1 MTEPGATRVP
11 ARVCLVTTELLGPHR
26 TSGIATM
33 LAGLADVLV
42 EAGHAVTVLCLNGER
57 VHDEQAGFAH
67 WRGVW
72 GRRGVGLEPLPAVG
86 DHPDTAL
93 MAGVW
98 SRGTLARRWHVLA
111 WLAERDFDLVH
122 FNDWGGEAMV
132 CARART
138 QGLALRRTRLVVGL
152 HGASDW
158 AMTANGRPVAG
169 LEALVQMDME
179 RGGLE
184 GVDAI
189 WAPGRFMPAWL
200 EGRGCALPHV
210 RIMPQLMPD
219 APAFD
224 DLSSRDD
231 GSPARDV
238 VLFGRL
244 EDRKGVALLMDA
256 LDRLADETAGSG
268 GGPRRVIFLG
278 RAGMVGGRP
287 ARAVIEGRARRW
299 PWSTTVLDGLDRDAA
314 LACLRQPGRLA
325 LILAPME
332 NCPLTLMECLAMGV
346 PVLAS
351 ATGGIPDLIAP
362 ADHDRVLVPYDAGAL
377 ANRLAMVLGR
387 PFPAAR
393 PAWPGGREGWRAARA
408 AWASWHEAV
417 LSCPFDDPGAE
428 SDPPSRIEPLRVE
441 GEDEGEGACRA
452 WSRLL
457 QARVAAAGA
466 APVCLLTAADR
477 LDPAA
482 LSTLSGV
489 LMRCGADLLAPGWR
503 EGPQGRAR
511 LCLDARPASACLA
524 NVVAGP
530 GLVLSARAQAVA
542 ARHWRPESGL
552 WGLVAVC
559 VAHGLDHR
567 ACPYPA
573 SSRSRAWSEP
583 AAATALAPR
592 LWAALMD
599 PARAEGVAA
608 TAASLASAS
617 AWAGGAPASVRWRTV
632 HRRDRRR
639 ARALWRSWPWRL
651 SRPLRNAFR
660 RRRGEP
666 PEPTAPPP
674 LDGPG
679 EAAEVLWGML
689 VSRSWTVMSGPRA
702 LVALL
707 RGSVRRRRRRR

>member
-1 MTEPGATRVP
+1 MTELGGRRTP

-26 TSGIATM
+26 TSGIGTM
-33 LAGLADVLV
+33 LAGLAEVLV
-42 EAGHAVTVLCLNGER
+42 EAGHDVTVLCLNGER
-57 VHDEQAGFAH
+57 VHDKQAGFAH

-72 GRRGVGLEPLPAVG
+72 SRRGVGLEPMPEVG
-86 DHPDTAL
+86 DTPDTAP
-93 MAGVW
+93 MGGVW

-111 WLAERDFDLVH
+111 WLAARDFDLVH
-122 FNDWGGEAMV
+122 FNDWGGEAMF

-138 QGLALRRTRLVVGL
+138 QGVALRCTRLVVGL

-158 AMTANGRPVAG
+158 TMAANGRPVAG

-189 WAPGRFMPAWL
+189 WAPGRFMPGWL
-200 EGRGCALPHV
+200 EGRGYALPHV

-219 APAFD
+219 ASAFED
-224 DLSSRDD
+224 ALSRDE
-231 GSPARDV
+231 GSPVRDL

-244 EDRKGVALLMDA
+244 EDRKGVTVLMDA
-256 LDRLADETAGSG
+256 LDRLADETVGSD
-268 GGPRRVIFLG
+268 GPHRVIFLG

-287 ARAVIEGRARRW
+287 AHAVIEGRAQRW
-299 PWSTTVLDGLDRDAA
+299 PWPTAVLDGLDRDAA
-314 LACLRQPGRLA
+314 LACLSQPGRLA

-332 NCPLTLMECLAMGV
+332 NCPLTLMECLAISV

-351 ATGGIPDLIAP
+351 ATGGIPDLIDP

-377 ANRLAMVLGR
+377 ASRLAMVLGR
-387 PFPAAR
+387 PFQPAR
-393 PAWPGGREGWRAARA
+393 PTWPGGREGWRAARA
-408 AWASWHEAV
+408 AWISWHDALLSRPSEA
-417 LSCPFDDPGAE
+417 LAAAPEPL
-428 SDPPSRIEPLRVE
+428 PHIEPLWVE
-441 GEDEGEGACRA
+441 GEDACQA
-452 WSRLL
+452 WGRLL
-457 QARVAAAGA
+457 QARAATRGA
-466 APVCLLTAADR
+466 APVCLLTTADR
-477 LDPAA
+477 LDSAA
-482 LSTLSGV
+482 LSTLSGA
-489 LMRCGADLLAPGWR
+489 LTRCGADLLAPGWR
-503 EGPQGRAR
+503 EGPQGQAR
-511 LCLDARPASACLA
+511 LCLDAIPASACLA

-542 ARHWRPESGL
+542 ARHWRPDSGL

-573 SSRSRAWSEP
+573 SYRLRPWVEP
-583 AAATALAPR
+583 ATAAALAPR
-592 LWAALMD
+592 LWAVLMD

-608 TAASLASAS
+608 AAASLASDG
-617 AWAGGAPASVRWRTV
+617 AGGAPALARWRSA
-632 HRRDRRR
+632 HRRDRQR

-666 PEPTAPPP
+666 PEPSAPPP

-707 RGSVRRRRRRR
+707 RGRVRRGRRRLGKPRH

>member
-1 MTEPGATRVP
+1 
-11 ARVCLVTTELLGPHR
+11 
-26 TSGIATM
+26 M
-33 LAGLADVLV
+33 LAALADVLV
-42 EAGHAVTVLCLNGER
+42 GAGHDVTALCLNGER
-57 VHDEQAGFAH
+57 IHDEEAGFAH

-72 GRRGVGLEPLPAVG
+72 RRRGVRLEPMPEVGADPAT
-86 DHPDTAL
+86 PP

-111 WLAERDFDLVH
+111 WLAARDFDLVH
-122 FNDWGGEAMV
+122 FNDWGGEALF

-138 QGLALRRTRLVVGL
+138 QGFALRRTRLVVGL

-158 AMTANGRPVAG
+158 AMTANGRTVAG

-200 EGRGCALPHV
+200 ERRGVVLPSV
-210 RIMPQLMPD
+210 RHMPQLMPD
-219 APAFD
+219 APAFAD
-224 DLSSRDD
+224 ARSVGDRH
-231 GSPARDV
+231 PARDI

-256 LDRLADETAGSG
+256 LDRLADETG
-268 GGPRRVIFLG
+268 GGGAGPRRVVFLG
-278 RAGMVGGRP
+278 RAGMVQGRP
-287 ARAVIEGRARRW
+287 ARSVIGDRARRW
-299 PWSTTVLDGLDRDAA
+299 PWPTEVRDTLDRDAA
-314 LACLRQPGRLA
+314 LACLRKPGRLA

-351 ATGGIPDLIAP
+351 ATGGIPDLIDP
-362 ADHDRVLVPYDAGAL
+362 ADHDRVLVPYDARAL
-377 ANRLAMVLGR
+377 ADRLGSVLDR
-387 PFPAAR
+387 PFAPAR
-393 PAWPGGREGWRAARA
+393 PAWPGGHQGWRAARTVWAEWHA
-408 AWASWHEAV
+408 ALLSQPASTLTAR
-417 LSCPFDDPGAE
+417 SASGPA
-428 SDPPSRIEPLRVE
+428 IEPLCA
-441 GEDEGEGACRA
+441 GEDSSACAGWFDQLRV
-452 WSRLL
+452 
-457 QARVAAAGA
+457 RVAEARD

-482 LSTLSGV
+482 LSTLSGA
-489 LMRCGADLLAPGWR
+489 LAHCGADLLAPGWR
-503 EGPQGRAR
+503 EGPQGQAR
-511 LCLDARPASACLA
+511 VCLDAVPASACLA

-542 ARHWRPESGL
+542 TRHWSPDSGL
-552 WGLVAVC
+552 WGLVAVG
-559 VAHGLDHR
+559 VAHGLEHR
-567 ACPYPA
+567 ACPCLA
-573 SSRSRAWSEP
+573 SSRARPWADP
-583 AAATALAPR
+583 VAATALAPR
-592 LWAALMD
+592 LWATVMD
-599 PARAEGVAA
+599 PARAEAVAA
-608 TAASLASAS
+608 TAASLASA
-617 AWAGGAPASVRWRTV
+617 AEGGAPTSARRRYA

-651 SRPLRNAFR
+651 SRPVRNALR

-702 LVALL
+702 LVALVRLPL
-707 RGSVRRRRRRR
+707 RRGRGRWRRLNR